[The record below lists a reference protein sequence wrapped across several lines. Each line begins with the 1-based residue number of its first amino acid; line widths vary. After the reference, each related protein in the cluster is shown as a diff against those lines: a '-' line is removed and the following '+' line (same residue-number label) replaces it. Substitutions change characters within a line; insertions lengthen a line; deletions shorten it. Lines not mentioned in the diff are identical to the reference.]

1 MSAEYGVPTAPIKVA
16 RRSYLQ
22 FSIRSLLITTA
33 IIGAA
38 IGCIVV
44 PEIFAILACFAYL
57 ATTCAL
63 LTTLV
68 YGRGWIKGFAIGF
81 AVPHLLGYLVAIA
94 SFERPEYVLILF
106 IVAMMCSISAGLTT
120 AIVRSYLKLRDGKV
134 AIPQVPVL
142 RNWLT
147 ND

>member
-1 MSAEYGVPTAPIKVA
+1 MSAEYGVPTAPIKVT
-16 RRSYLQ
+16 RRSYFQ
-22 FSIRSLLITTA
+22 FSVRSLLITVA
-33 IIGAA
+33 IVASL

-44 PEIFAILACFAYL
+44 PEIFAILACFFYL

-81 AVPHLLGYLVAIA
+81 AVPHLLGYLVAFA
-94 SFERPEYVLILF
+94 SFDRPENVLILF
-106 IVAMMCSISAGLTT
+106 IVAMICSGCAGLITSV
-120 AIVRSYLKLRDGKV
+120 VRGYLKRRDGKV
-134 AIPQVPVL
+134 AVPQLPIL
-142 RNWLT
+142 RKWLT

>member
-16 RRSYLQ
+16 RRNYLQ
-22 FSIRSLLITTA
+22 FSVRSILITTA
-33 IIGAA
+33 IIAVV

-44 PEIFAILACFAYL
+44 PEIFAIVACFAYL

-81 AVPHLLGYLVAIA
+81 AIPHLLGYLVAFA
-94 SFERPEYVLILF
+94 SFERPEHVLILF
-106 IVAMMCSISAGLTT
+106 FVAMICSIGAGVTT
-120 AIVRSYLKLRDGKV
+120 AIVRGYLKRRDGKV
-134 AIPQVPVL
+134 AVPQVPVL